1 MEAVVLLPGQGESI
15 KAGASTAVMKATAET
30 TGGAFSMSESTF
42 PAGVA
47 GPPPHAHSH
56 TTDTFYVLEGTL
68 HVIVG
73 DREIDAPVGSYILV
87 PPGVC
92 TRSPTP
98 ATSRCASSTSTLPVG
113 GRTTS
118 VTLPTPCARALCR
131 GVPSSRG
138 SSRSTISWYRDRAGS
153 SRTGTSIAVTDGQ

>member
-87 PPGVC
+87 PPGVMH
-92 TRSPTP
+92 TFSNTSNEPVRFLNINAPGGWENYLRDLADAMRSGTMPGSP
-98 ATSRCASSTSTLPVG
+98 EF
-113 GRTTS
+113 
-118 VTLPTPCARALCR
+118 ARIVAKYDFM
-131 GVPSSRG
+131 VPR
-138 SSRSTISWYRDRAGS
+138 
-153 SRTGTSIAVTDGQ
+153 